1 MHPRRY
7 TLLFLVAIAFACN
20 DDAGGA
26 SGDTCSAENIV
37 DDVDDGVE
45 VDATD

>member
-1 MHPRRY
+1 MHARRF

-20 DDAGGA
+20 DESGGA
-26 SGDTCSAENIV
+26 PDDTCSAENIV